1 MSHNF
6 AKHSRQ
12 KSGAHVHILVAKTAQ
27 DMTRVLYGAMMEN
40 DAIYKKW
47 REDHEGMTSRE
58 IEDAFVK
65 KYWNRAIE
73 GARATLAHMLTLP
86 GDDSLKDEIAEALIL
101 DKQLV
106 KGRASGVKMLG

>member
-1 MSHNF
+1 MSSNP
-6 AKHSRQ
+6 AKRPSS

-40 DAIYKKW
+40 NAIYKKW
-47 REDHEGMTSRE
+47 REDHEGMSPRE
-58 IEDAFVK
+58 LEDAYVK
-65 KYWNRAIE
+65 KYWNKAIP

-86 GDDSLKDEIAEALIL
+86 GDDSLKDEISEALIL